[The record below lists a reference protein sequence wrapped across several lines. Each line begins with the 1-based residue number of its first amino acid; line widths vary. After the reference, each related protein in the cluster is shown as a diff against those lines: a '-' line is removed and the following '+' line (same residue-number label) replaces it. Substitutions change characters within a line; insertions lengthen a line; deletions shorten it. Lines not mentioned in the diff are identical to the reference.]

1 MFLQFPY
8 RAPNSDASLQP
19 RLGLDSSAR
28 QTRAVF
34 LEALDRLYILQ
45 KPARQERAE
54 QDRLDARYYLKPFII

>member
-45 KPARQERAE
+45 KRARLKIGE
-54 QDRLDARYYLKPFII
+54 QGRLDARYYLKPVII